1 MPSPWLD
8 LPLADYEGHMSAP
21 NVAQAKL
28 LADVFSN
35 ALEEFRPA
43 SVAVIGCAGGNGFD
57 RIDPLEVTR
66 VVGVDINRTYLE
78 IASTRYSERFKKL
91 ELHCS
96 DIAQARLGIEP
107 VELVYAALIFEYV
120 NVPFALQHLFHACRD
135 RGHLVALLQLPS
147 SGVATVTP
155 TAFTSLQRLSS
166 VLNYVDPLAL
176 QEMAHETGFR
186 LRHSAKVTSAAG
198 KEFAVQTFARSSA
211 NKSLERMREG

>member
-1 MPSPWLD
+1 MFSPWLD

-21 NVAQAKL
+21 NVGQAKL

-57 RIDPLEVTR
+57 RIDPGEVAR
-66 VVGVDINRTYLE
+66 VVGVDINRAYLD
-78 IASTRYSERFKKL
+78 IASSRYSGRFNTL

-96 DIAQARLGIEP
+96 DIAQAPLGVEP
-107 VELVYAALIFEYV
+107 VELIFAALVFEYV
-120 NVPFALQHLFHACRD
+120 NVPLALQHLFLACRD
-135 RGHLVALLQLPS
+135 GGHLVALLQLPS
-147 SGVATVTP
+147 SGVATVTQ

-166 VLNYVDPLAL
+166 ALNCVDPLAF
-176 QEMAHETGFR
+176 QEMAHDKGFR
-186 LRHSAKVTSAAG
+186 LRQSAKLTSAAG

-211 NKSLERMREG
+211 NKSLERTLEG